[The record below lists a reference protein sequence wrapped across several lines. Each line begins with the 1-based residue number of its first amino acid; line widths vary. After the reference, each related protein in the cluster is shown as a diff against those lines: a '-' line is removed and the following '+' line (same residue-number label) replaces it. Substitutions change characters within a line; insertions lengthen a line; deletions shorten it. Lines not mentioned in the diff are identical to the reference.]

1 MTQDIN
7 TGDGSMQMRLDAGR
21 CPKCDA
27 VLNLHKADGTIQCS
41 ICSLQIMDTTTWIA
55 PTEQEISAGPNQMQ
69 WSDAVQTIENL
80 IEEYLTEQ
88 EGLHGPNPEIGYQ
101 VRKAWK
107 RILAG

>member
-1 MTQDIN
+1 MAQDISV
-7 TGDGSMQMRLDAGR
+7 GDGSMQMRLDAGR

-27 VLNLHKADGTIQCS
+27 VLNLHKADGTIRCS
-41 ICSLQIMDTTTWIA
+41 ICSLQIMDTSTWIA
-55 PTEQEISAGPNQMQ
+55 PTEQEISAGAAQMQ

-80 IEEYLTEQ
+80 IEEYLTEP
-88 EGLHGPNPEIGYQ
+88 EDVDPEIADK

>member
-27 VLNLHKADGTIQCS
+27 VLNLHKADGTMRCS
-41 ICSLQIMDTTTWIA
+41 ICSLQIMDTSTWIA
-55 PTEQEISAGPNQMQ
+55 PTEQEISAGAAQMQ

-80 IEEYLTEQ
+80 IEDDLTEP
-88 EGLHGPNPEIGYQ
+88 EDVDPEIAYE

>member
-1 MTQDIN
+1 
-7 TGDGSMQMRLDAGR
+7 
-21 CPKCDA
+21 
-27 VLNLHKADGTIQCS
+27 
-41 ICSLQIMDTTTWIA
+41 MDTTTWIA

-80 IEEYLTEQ
+80 IEEYLTEP
-88 EGLHGPNPEIGYQ
+88 EDVDPEIAYE